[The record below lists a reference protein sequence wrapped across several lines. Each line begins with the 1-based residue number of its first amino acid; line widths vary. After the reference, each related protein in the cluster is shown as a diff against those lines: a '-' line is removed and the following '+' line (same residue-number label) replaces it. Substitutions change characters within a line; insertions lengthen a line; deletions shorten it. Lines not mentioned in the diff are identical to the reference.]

1 MSASRRYLVVLSTA
15 LISLAPVAG
24 FSQDAATA
32 PWPQESVQS
41 AIATCRGAILDGAA
55 RDYLARNHLEESQL
69 PQGFR
74 EQVAPVIEPLL
85 HTCDCT
91 IAILSREFSY
101 QDFQA
106 NIPRVQE
113 RTAELLAKD
122 GACAVEP
129 GA

>member
-1 MSASRRYLVVLSTA
+1 MSRSHRFLIRLTA
-15 LISLAPVAG
+15 LGALAPVAG
-24 FSQDAATA
+24 FSQDAPVA

-41 AIATCRGAILDGAA
+41 AIASCRGAILDGAA

-69 PQGFR
+69 PEGFKA
-74 EQVAPVIEPLL
+74 QVAPVIEPLL

-91 IAILSREFSY
+91 IGILSKEFSY
-101 QDFQA
+101 EDFQGNVA
-106 NIPRVQE
+106 RVQE
-113 RTAELLAKD
+113 RTAQLLAKG